1 MKKSVPVISLFVL
14 MSLLI
19 TSVSFGQVGFGKGI
33 KAGLVSSKLTGDDVN
48 DNADRRSGFAAGA
61 FINFGLSPLPLSIQV
76 EALYVM
82 KGADEE
88 DVEEEI
94 TFNTEL
100 KFTYLEIPVLAKL
113 TVVAVPGL
121 KLQVF
126 GGPSLGI
133 LLSAK
138 SKLTVGNES
147 AEIDIKDDVKSTDL
161 GLVLGVAL
169 GISKIHFD
177 VRYIMSMST
186 IDEVDEDD
194 VKNSV
199 LMATAGISL

>member
-19 TSVSFGQVGFGKGI
+19 TTVSFGQVGFGKGI
-33 KAGLVSSKLTGDDVN
+33 KAGYVLSTLTGDDVV
-48 DNADRRSGFAAGA
+48 DSDRRPGYAAGV
-61 FINFGLSPLPLSIQV
+61 FLNLGLSPIPLSIQV

-82 KGADEE
+82 KGSERE
-88 DVEEEI
+88 DVEEGI
-94 TFNTEL
+94 TIKTEL
-100 KFTYLEIPVLAKL
+100 NFTYLEIPVLAKL